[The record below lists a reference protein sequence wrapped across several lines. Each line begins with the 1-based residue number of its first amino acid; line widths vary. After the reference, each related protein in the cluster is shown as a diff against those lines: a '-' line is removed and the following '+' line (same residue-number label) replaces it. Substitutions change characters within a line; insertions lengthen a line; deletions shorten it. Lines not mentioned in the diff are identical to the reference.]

1 MKIYCQICRW
11 RYYICSRIM
20 MTIFYKKLPKNCKH
34 CEGDLFFEE
43 EVNYTGV
50 EPESKLK
57 VLIE

>member
-1 MKIYCQICRW
+1 
-11 RYYICSRIM
+11 M
-20 MTIFYKKLPKNCKH
+20 MTIFAKKLPKSCKH

-50 EPESKLK
+50 EAESKLK